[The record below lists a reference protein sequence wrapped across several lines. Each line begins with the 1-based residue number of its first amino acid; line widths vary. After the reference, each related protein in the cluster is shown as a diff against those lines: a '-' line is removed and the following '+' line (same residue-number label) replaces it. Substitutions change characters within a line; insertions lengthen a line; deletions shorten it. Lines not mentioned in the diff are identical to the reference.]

1 MRRLSGRSATLSG
14 AAFMTHR
21 RAFTLIELLV
31 VIAIIA
37 LLIGILLPA
46 LGKARCA
53 GYAMKEAALGHN
65 MGVGYSAYYADN
77 KDALLP
83 GGAHWAWNHAPVTT
97 YGIYPSDPIGKQI
110 LIGSITKVWTLH
122 FVGTNYFPMNGI
134 QHHKP
139 TIAEF
144 SKRSTQSTQDA
155 PGHVGYADST
165 IVAAYGWHPSF
176 GLNTVYLGGNY
187 SFGAFRGQ
195 SGYPGCDA
203 NTPGLGSGYG
213 CSIPKGNPTAAGGT
227 FYVRR
232 AADVRRPDSMLTFAS
247 SRGGDVSGTAYWGY
261 GATMPDSGTIFPGYY
276 SVFSPQRHPTGRSNA
291 PAAPTIA
298 GGWRVRGGQPDTKW
312 DPKAPPSAF
321 GCLDARGCNNKVV
334 TVQFDASTRFQG
346 LDDLNDMRKWCNYAT
361 TANWTFPTNPSQYT
375 WP

>member
-1 MRRLSGRSATLSG
+1 
-14 AAFMTHR
+14 MTHR

-213 CSIPKGNPTAAGGT
+213 CSIPKGNPAAAGGT
-227 FYVRR
+227 RR
-232 AADVRRPDSMLTFAS
+232 N
-247 SRGGDVSGTAYWGY
+247 TA
-261 GATMPDSGTIFPGYY
+261 T
-276 SVFSPQRHPTGRSNA
+276 
-291 PAAPTIA
+291 
-298 GGWRVRGGQPDTKW
+298 
-312 DPKAPPSAF
+312 
-321 GCLDARGCNNKVV
+321 
-334 TVQFDASTRFQG
+334 
-346 LDDLNDMRKWCNYAT
+346 
-361 TANWTFPTNPSQYT
+361 
-375 WP
+375 